1 MPNSLI
7 KKLTETVHQKR
18 RRRQSWIVR
27 VLNFPLCLLHQLEHH
42 VVVAGNKVA
51 NFFKAADLLINAFAI
66 GQVAAVAGG
75 RIAPSGGA
83 RGDDGKGERLQRQ
96 QSLNRIFNRRQL
108 AGRKSNDHAHVRRKQ
123 ADDAAD
129 PARRRLTVRIRQH
142 NNFSA
147 RLLNAVVDGIFFRR
161 ENRVA
166 ILSAQQADSS
176 ILYGVNNRCGSV
188 RGLVINDE
196 DLIVVTAII
205 LLQESAEQA
214 GNIFLFIARR
224 NDN

>member
-1 MPNSLI
+1 M
-7 KKLTETVHQKR
+7 
-18 RRRQSWIVR
+18 
-27 VLNFPLCLLHQLEHH
+27 
-42 VVVAGNKVA
+42 
-51 NFFKAADLLINAFAI
+51 
-66 GQVAAVAGG
+66 
-75 RIAPSGGA
+75 
-83 RGDDGKGERLQRQ
+83 
-96 QSLNRIFNRRQL
+96 
-108 AGRKSNDHAHVRRKQ
+108 
-123 ADDAAD
+123 
-129 PARRRLTVRIRQH
+129 
-142 NNFSA
+142 
-147 RLLNAVVDGIFFRR
+147 VDGIFFRR